1 MSEARIRSLL
11 HSGVTALEHGEMN
24 AARNYLERAIY
35 SARDHDI
42 LADLWFYLSEVE
54 TEEAAKRNALEEAL
68 SYRMTHPRARR
79 AMAILNGTLKEA
91 EIVDADKI
99 AAPDMSDKNLSA
111 DRFEC
116 PNCGGRMSFSP
127 DGQSLVC
134 DFCAAGDAV
143 DSSDDDA
150 EEQDFFSAMATL
162 RGHSKPVARKVFHC
176 EGCGAEF
183 LLAAEDISAT
193 CAYCAS
199 PHVVDHGETRE
210 LLDPDAIIPHA
221 FNRRAAAKFLV
232 EWVQE
237 KNFTPQGRVLP
248 PRGFYIP
255 VWTFDIGGS
264 ISYSGEKQ
272 VEEQEQQGFG
282 FRTEKV
288 FVTERGDLSLFVDD
302 LIIPAAKKYEQYLHS
317 LIENY
322 DLHKTKPYDPRYLSN
337 WSAETYE
344 IALSDAALEA
354 RSRAYKAEQKE
365 IKRRMYNLKNF
376 RSSSANLA
384 VTSYKLLLLPVWM
397 TRYPYEG
404 EEYLVLINGQSGA
417 VTGDLPKELQP
428 KSEKGFLG
436 WLDEIF

>member
-1 MSEARIRSLL
+1 MSVEARVRSLKNR
-11 HSGVTALEHGEMN
+11 GEAALKNGELN
-24 AARNYLERAIY
+24 AARNYFERAIY

-54 TEEAAKRNALEEAL
+54 TEEKAKRNALEEAL

-79 AMAILNGTLKEA
+79 SLAILKGTLKED
-91 EIVDADKI
+91 EVVDADKI
-99 AAPDMSDKNLSA
+99 AVQDLGDRETSA

-127 DGQSLVC
+127 DGQTLVC
-134 DFCAAGDAV
+134 DFCAVGSAIDP
-143 DSSDDDA
+143 SDEEA
-150 EEQDFFSAMATL
+150 EEQDFFSTMATL
-162 RGHSKPVARKVFHC
+162 RGHSKPVARKIFHC

-183 LLAAEDISAT
+183 LLSAKNISAS

-199 PHVVDHGETRE
+199 PHVVHHGETRE

-221 FNRRAAAKFLV
+221 FSRREATQFLIQ
-232 EWVQE
+232 WVQT
-237 KNFTPQGRVLP
+237 NHFIPQGNVLP

-264 ISYSGEKQ
+264 ISYSGEEQ
-272 VEEQEQQGFG
+272 VEEQKQQGFG
-282 FRTEKV
+282 FKTEKV
-288 FVTERGDLSLFVDD
+288 YVTERGDISIFVDD
-302 LIIPAAKKYEQYLHS
+302 LIIPAAQKYKNYLR

-322 DLHKTKPYDPRYLSN
+322 DLHKTKPYNPRYLSN

-344 IALSDAALEA
+344 IALSTAALEA
-354 RSRAYKAEQKE
+354 RSRAYQTEKKK
-365 IKRRMYNLKNF
+365 IKQRMYALRNF

-384 VTSYKLLLLPVWM
+384 ITSYKLLLLPVWM
-397 TRYPYEG
+397 TRYPYDE

-417 VTGDLPKELQP
+417 VTGDLPKKLQP